1 MQGGQNLINTHLTSL
16 GEVVFPDT
24 EDSPALPAKRSGDKA
39 IPQRIGLELLFPKWP
54 VVYRQLRVLK
64 ASMPETAINENDDTL
79 AAKGEIRLSK
89 MLLTT
94 TPSGDAM
101 RPEKVRKGKF
111 SVFVAVPAYAGHDL
125 RAFFCGE
132 NVRHGV

>member
-16 GEVVFPDT
+16 GEVVFPDA
-24 EDSPALPAKRSGDKA
+24 EHPPALTAKRSGDKS
-39 IPQRIGLELLFPKWP
+39 IPERVSRELFFPKWP
-54 VVYRQLRVLK
+54 VIHRQIGVLG